1 MAVWATEDLEPGDEV
16 LSTSLYVST
25 IYVSIIYVSFI
36 YYLLSIIYPGALQQ
50 RLQSVADCRHTRG
63 GDCGG
68 QNRI

>member
-16 LSTSLYVST
+16 LPTSLYVSK
-25 IYVSIIYVSFI
+25 
-36 YYLLSIIYPGALQQ
+36 YLLSIIYPGALQL